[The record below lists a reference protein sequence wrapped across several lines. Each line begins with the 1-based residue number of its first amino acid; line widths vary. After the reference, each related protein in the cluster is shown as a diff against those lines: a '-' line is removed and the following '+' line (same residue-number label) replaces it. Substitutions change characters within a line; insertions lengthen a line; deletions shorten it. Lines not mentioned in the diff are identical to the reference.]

1 MFLFSLV
8 GFCVIVYYIIQF
20 LVFHYLDSDLE
31 LYLLSKLGRPI
42 DTLRGKV
49 VWITGAS
56 SGIGRDLALI
66 LAKHGVR
73 LCLSSRKQ
81 SELMKVKQECVEA
94 SRGYLH
100 ANDVLV
106 LPMDMLE
113 IERHGKCFD
122 KVIDYFKTLDILVN
136 NAGRSQRAEWNTIQ
150 LKVDRELFEL
160 DVFAVV
166 HLSRIA
172 LNFFVRN
179 SIKGHLAV
187 TSSTAGLIG
196 APSSASYTG
205 AKHALHG
212 YFETLR
218 NEPFEVN
225 VTIFCPGPTATNFLQ
240 ECFTDTPGAK
250 YNQSVRPEDK
260 RMTSERCG
268 YLYAVALANK
278 THLSWV
284 GNFPINAIC
293 YIGCYYPN
301 VKKLALKIVGMRRL
315 NQVRDSR

>member
-8 GFCVIVYYIIQF
+8 GLCVIVYYIIHF
-20 LVFHYLDSDLE
+20 LVFYYLDSDLE
-31 LYLLSKLGRPI
+31 LYLLSKLGKPI

-56 SGIGRDLALI
+56 SGIGRDLAI
-66 LAKHGVR
+66 VLAKHGVR

-81 SELMKVKQECVEA
+81 SDLFKVKQECVEA

-113 IERHGKCFD
+113 IDNHKKCFD

-166 HLSRIA
+166 NLSRIA
-172 LNFFVRN
+172 LNFFLKKN
-179 SIKGHLAV
+179 IQGHIAV
-187 TSSTAGLIG
+187 TSSVTGLVGFPNSATYTA
-196 APSSASYTG
+196 
-205 AKHALHG
+205 AKHALHVSKDRWPARLNLERQKNLFG
-212 YFETLR
+212 AKTNAGFIQICLQVVFETTMGR
-218 NEPFEVN
+218 TGITV
-225 VTIFCPGPTATNFLQ
+225 I
-240 ECFTDTPGAK
+240 
-250 YNQSVRPEDK
+250 
-260 RMTSERCG
+260 
-268 YLYAVALANK
+268 
-278 THLSWV
+278 
-284 GNFPINAIC
+284 IAILDFIMIQASC
-293 YIGCYYPN
+293 QLP
-301 VKKLALKIVGMRRL
+301 
-315 NQVRDSR
+315 